1 MQKCRSFT
9 SAAALQFMPNLAFS
23 RIGAQRASQS
33 RKSLQMLAT
42 EVLRP
47 PQKMHQASVRQAV

>member
-42 EVLRP
+42 EVLCP
-47 PQKMHQASVRQAV
+47 PQKMH